1 MNKKGI
7 AMQTLVMAILALVVL
22 VILIFVF
29 RDQIGKSMEKY
40 TKIADESER
49 AVEGDTCGALFSNTR
64 CVSDDNCENLGDDW
78 QLELGLACTNP
89 SQPTCC
95 EKE

>member
-1 MNKKGI
+1 MDKRGL

-22 VILIFVF
+22 VILIFIF
-29 RDQIGKSMEKY
+29 RTQIGNTMEKY

-49 AVEGDTCGALFSNTR
+49 AVQGDICGALFSDTR
-64 CVSDDNCENLGDDW
+64 CISEKECGTGWQKSSLNCVD
-78 QLELGLACTNP
+78 TKI
-89 SQPTCC
+89 CC